1 MKFGLADND
10 LQIIKEVFSKFPEI
24 KEIIVFG
31 SRAMGNYK
39 NGSDVDIVVKG
50 EHVTSDIL
58 SKIQTALNQET
69 TLPYFFDVIHFDE
82 ITNIDLLAH
91 IQEHGI
97 NL

>member
-1 MKFGLADND
+1 MKFGLTGTD
-10 LQIIKEVFSKFPEI
+10 LQIIKQVFSEFPEI

-58 SKIQTALNQET
+58 VKIQTTLNQET
-69 TLPYFFDVIHFDE
+69 PLPYFFDVIHFDK
-82 ITNIDLLAH
+82 ITNNDLIVH